1 MNEQQG
7 RERPPMGSGGL
18 PATKVVFTGS
28 ALMTD
33 RAFHRPLTAIS
44 AAAAP
49 ASPPASRRQGG
60 RRAGQPCPARPRF
73 FRQDQNAL
81 ANHRSATREI
91 AAINACE

>member
-1 MNEQQG
+1 MNEEQD
-7 RERPPMGSGGL
+7 RDRPRMDSGSL

-28 ALMTD
+28 PLMTD
-33 RAFHRPLTAIS
+33 RAFHRSLTAIS

-60 RRAGQPCPARPRF
+60 RRAGQPGPARPRF

-81 ANHRSATREI
+81 ANHRLATREI